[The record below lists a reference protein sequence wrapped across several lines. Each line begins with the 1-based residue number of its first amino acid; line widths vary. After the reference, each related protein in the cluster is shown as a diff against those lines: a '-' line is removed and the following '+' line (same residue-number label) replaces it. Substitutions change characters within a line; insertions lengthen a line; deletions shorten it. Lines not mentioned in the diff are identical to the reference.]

1 MNRIHCIWLA
11 SAGIA
16 TLGMGCASPPL
27 AIKETSVARASL
39 ERAEA
44 NGAAQYAALEMRNAR
59 EKLNRADK
67 LAEDGS
73 GLEAR
78 RAAEEAEVDALLA
91 LEKARR
97 AKAQASAEEI
107 QKTVGAME
115 EEITDDAK

>member
-1 MNRIHCIWLA
+1 MNRVHMIWLA

-16 TLGMGCASPPL
+16 TMGMGCASAQL
-27 AIKETSVARASL
+27 ATKETSVARSAL

-59 EKLNRADK
+59 EKLDRADK
-67 LAEDGS
+67 LADEGS

-91 LEKARR
+91 VEKTRR

-115 EEITDDAK
+115 EEMTDDAK

>member
-1 MNRIHCIWLA
+1 MNRVHMIWLA
-11 SAGIA
+11 SAGLA
-16 TLGMGCASPPL
+16 TLGMGCASAPL
-27 AIKETSVARASL
+27 ATKETSVARAAL

-59 EKLNRADK
+59 EKLDRADK
-67 LAEDGS
+67 LAEEGS

-78 RAAEEAEVDALLA
+78 RTAEEAEVDALLA
-91 LEKARR
+91 LEKARS

-115 EEITDDAK
+115 EEMTHDEK